1 MNHHPIYPPSLSRQN
16 LGTLIVQVASDPL
29 VKSLVPISD
38 ILVSIKEVSPSGDAT
53 TIAEFNT
60 NEVGQTPPIE
70 LSCPPVDYSLDP
82 LNTEKPYSTF
92 RIETSSKDYI
102 DSIIIG
108 SQVFTNTSSI
118 QPITLTPISSL
129 DVRSTRDSSTLT
141 ETTVIG
147 PARLYGNYPEK
158 VPELAIKPII
168 PGSGFVVL
176 DSVVVPEF
184 IIVHDGDPNNPNAA
198 NYTVTFKDYIANV
211 VSSEI
216 YPTWPTETIAANVI
230 AITSFAL
237 NRVFTEWYR
246 NQGKSF
252 TITNSTAFDQA
263 FFNGRNIFDSVIP
276 IVNSYFDTY
285 IRKGNVK
292 QPLLSQYCDGVQS
305 QCPGWMT
312 QWGSQQL
319 GESGFNAEQILRN
332 FYGSDIILSTAPEVE
347 GIPSSYPGKAL
358 RLGDSGEDVRTI
370 QTQLNRISQ
379 NFPLIQKVAVTGE
392 FDKATEDSVKTFQK
406 IFHLVPDGIVGKST
420 WYEISRIYVAVTR
433 IAEIK

>member
-38 ILVSIKEVSPSGDAT
+38 ILVTVKEVSPSGDTT

-82 LNTEKPYSTF
+82 LNTEKPYSTY

-102 DSIIIG
+102 DSVIIG
-108 SQVFTNTSSI
+108 SQVFTNISSI
-118 QPITLTPISSL
+118 QPITLTPTPPLES
-129 DVRSTRDSSTLT
+129 RSNRDANTFT

-158 VPELAIKPII
+158 IPELATKPII

-230 AITSFAL
+230 AITSFVL

-276 IVNSYFDTY
+276 IVNTYFDTY
-285 IRKGNVK
+285 IKKGNVT
-292 QPLLSQYCDGVQS
+292 QPLLAQYCDGVQS

-319 GESGFNAEQILRN
+319 GESGFTAEQILRN
-332 FYGSDIILSTAPEVE
+332 FYGSNITLSTAPEVE

-358 RLGDSGEDVRTI
+358 RLGDSGDDVRTI

-379 NFPLIQKVAVTGE
+379 NFPLIQKVAVNGE
-392 FDKATEDSVKTFQK
+392 FDKATEDAVKTFQK